1 MEATMGVWGA
11 GLYSGD
17 FAKDLR
23 STVSAVARL
32 PFGSEK
38 LVHILCETEPR
49 AANNSDDEEHTIF
62 WLVVADQFAKRSISC
77 DRTRDNALTII
88 KAGSDLAMHEKLGM
102 NPSDLA
108 KRRKILDD
116 LRVRLLAPPR
126 TCRQR
131 SVLKRPQPFLF
142 GVGDVFVYPTCGG
155 ACINP
160 YAVSKERSRDGAG
173 RLGWNQDSWS
183 AMIIVD
189 RGRAFGFLTWYRPL
203 TISTA
208 TTHKPTIATLR
219 LDLLW
224 KLEQA
229 GTCSAVHFKR
239 MELEKVGTLTIDKE
253 KLKRSFPHVR
263 PGTYQAIN
271 NISLANALSV
281 GPSIPAILMRKHST
295 ILGLEQVLSD

>member
-23 STVSAVARL
+23 STISAVARL
-32 PFGSEK
+32 PFGGEK

-116 LRVRLLAPPR
+116 LRVRLLQPQG
-126 TCRQR
+126 TSRQR

-142 GVGDVFVYPTCGG
+142 DVGDIFVYPTCGG

-160 YAVSKERSRDGAG
+160 YASKEQSRDGVG
-173 RLGWNQDSWS
+173 RLGWKQDSWS

-203 TISTA
+203 TLSTA
-208 TTHKPTIATLR
+208 VTHKPSIATLF
-219 LDLLW
+219 LDVLW
-224 KLEQA
+224 KLERA
-229 GTCSAVHFKR
+229 GTCSALHFKR
-239 MELEKVGTLTIDKE
+239 MELEKVGTLMIDNE
-253 KLKRSFPHVR
+253 KLKRSFPHLR

-295 ILGLEQVLSD
+295 ILGLEQILSD

>member
-1 MEATMGVWGA
+1 MEDTMGVWGA

-17 FAKDLR
+17 FAMDLR

-32 PFGSEK
+32 PFDSEK
-38 LVHILCETEPR
+38 LVDILCETEPR
-49 AANNSDDEEHTIF
+49 AANNSDDDEHTIF
-62 WLVVADQFAKRSISC
+62 WLIVADQFAKRSISC
-77 DRTRDNALTII
+77 DRTLDYALAII
-88 KAGSDLAMHEKLGM
+88 KGGSDLAIHEKLGM

-116 LRVRLLAPPR
+116 LRVRLLKPKGTSR
-126 TCRQR
+126 RR

-142 GVGDVFVYPTCGG
+142 DVGDVSVYPTCGG

-160 YAVSKERSRDGAG
+160 YVASKEQGRDGAG
-173 RLGWNQDSWS
+173 RLGWKQDSWS

-189 RGRAFGFLTWYRPL
+189 RGRAFDFLTWYRPL
-203 TISTA
+203 TLSTA
-208 TTHKPTIATLR
+208 MIHKPSIATLR
-219 LDLLW
+219 LDVLW
-224 KLEQA
+224 KLERA
-229 GTCSAVHFKR
+229 GTCSALHFKR
-239 MELEKVGTLTIDKE
+239 MELEKVGTLMIDKE

-295 ILGLEQVLSD
+295 ILGVEQILSD